1 MNNFDAIGQLDVEKM
16 ENFLDQVFLTGLN
29 TGMHAAT
36 LNDTPEVQAELLDRN
51 PFDLAWLSAEAEK
64 LSFLNEVLCFF
75 GVDIF
80 SFSLNFF
87 IMIFVFLFCKS
98 SIFPAFKTLYSPS
111 VWVI

>member
-64 LSFLNEVLCFF
+64 ATLGE
-75 GVDIF
+75 
-80 SFSLNFF
+80 
-87 IMIFVFLFCKS
+87 
-98 SIFPAFKTLYSPS
+98 PAEDGDGYLLDALTTYILRSACIPLVECEQIRHIDSFKTNGDRA
-111 VWVI
+111 

>member
-1 MNNFDAIGQLDVEKM
+1 M

-64 LSFLNEVLCFF
+64 LR
-75 GVDIF
+75 
-80 SFSLNFF
+80 
-87 IMIFVFLFCKS
+87 
-98 SIFPAFKTLYSPS
+98 
-111 VWVI
+111 

>member
-64 LSFLNEVLCFF
+64 ATLGEPAEDGDGIILITIETFGTIPFLS
-75 GVDIF
+75 
-80 SFSLNFF
+80 
-87 IMIFVFLFCKS
+87 
-98 SIFPAFKTLYSPS
+98 
-111 VWVI
+111 

>member
-64 LSFLNEVLCFF
+64 ARRASRGWGRLS
-75 GVDIF
+75 
-80 SFSLNFF
+80 
-87 IMIFVFLFCKS
+87 
-98 SIFPAFKTLYSPS
+98 T
-111 VWVI
+111 